1 MGAILNRSKFQDP
14 VTTASGETRA
24 SVSLLSLQTL
34 WINTGTLCNLTC
46 ANCYIESSPTNDR
59 LVYITKAEVNS
70 FLEEIAVSGLETNE
84 IGFTGGEP
92 FMNPEIIDI
101 LEATLSHDFRA
112 LVLTNAMRP
121 MTKMQDG
128 LLELRKKYNEK
139 LVLRVSLDHYD
150 HIYHEKER
158 GARTWEP
165 AIEGL
170 RWLSEKGFT
179 LSIAGRTVWDEDE
192 GALRTGYGRLFKE
205 IGLNLNPHNPVD
217 LVLFPEMDEM
227 VDVPEITTD
236 CWSVL
241 GISPEAMMCASSR
254 MVVKKKGS
262 DRPVIVPCTL
272 LPYDDRFEM
281 GHSLADAAVDVPL
294 NHPHCSKFCVLGG
307 GSCSAN

>member
-1 MGAILNRSKFQDP
+1 MA
-14 VTTASGETRA
+14 
-24 SVSLLSLQTL
+24 
-34 WINTGTLCNLTC
+34 
-46 ANCYIESSPTNDR
+46 
-59 LVYITKAEVNS
+59 
-70 FLEEIAVSGLETNE
+70 
-84 IGFTGGEP
+84 
-92 FMNPEIIDI
+92 
-101 LEATLSHDFRA
+101 
-112 LVLTNAMRP
+112 
-121 MTKMQDG
+121 KMQDG
-128 LLELRKKYNEK
+128 LLELRKTYNEK
-139 LVLRVSLDHYD
+139 LVLRVSLDHYE

-170 RWLSEKGFT
+170 RWLSEKDLPLASLG
-179 LSIAGRTVWDEDE
+179 GQWDEDE

-254 MVVKKKGS
+254 MVVKKKGR
-262 DRPVIVPCTL
+262 DRPVVVPCTL

-281 GHSLADAAVDVPL
+281 GHSLADAAIDVPL